1 MFANSMPPNASLT
14 LQIRPSRL
22 GVPCAETRPG
32 SVPAMTIKPP
42 VEDTAVRALAFNRT
56 SILPKQYE
64 HAYGRRST
72 WPGSPRHGNAD
83 FEARKE
89 ALARLLIDDEE
100 TLNRLYN
107 IASQIGLHI
116 LFFDGNKKVISH
128 YGSGTKDDHQHAGV
142 ERTFNR
148 ASAGKTAQE
157 PNMAP
162 IGATDIE
169 ETAETSGE
177 ETSRRSFGL
186 EFNRT
191 IGTDRAPS
199 ISARDRSLSCL
210 AAPVFDAESG
220 LIGFL
225 DVLPRDGGL
234 TLEAS
239 ALANTVLRTT
249 ARAIEERAFRKR
261 YHREWI
267 IALATPNSSG
277 PGMLVAVEGQQ
288 QRIVGADRYAQSTLS
303 GCKVNLGNGPT
314 LWAFFEK
321 DIALFRKGN
330 VGDIHAGLVAIGDAE
345 IWTAVV
351 TPPISAALHQHIP
364 EYASLHSRP
373 RLDSIS
379 HFRRPAPPA
388 SSVGGVTPRALQRV
402 REYIEEHLVENIELE
417 TLAEVAGLSK
427 WHFARAFKQSVG
439 TPPHC
444 YLIQRRLER
453 AKGLLAETDLSLA
466 HIALKSGF
474 SDQSH
479 FSRRFRMF
487 IGVTPRSFRWSKR

>member
-14 LQIRPSRL
+14 LQIRQSRL
-22 GVPCAETRPG
+22 GVPSAGTRPG
-32 SVPAMTIKPP
+32 SVRAMTINPL
-42 VEDTAVRALAFNRT
+42 VEDTAARAFAFNRT
-56 SILPKQYE
+56 STLPKQYE
-64 HAYGRRST
+64 HAYRRHST
-72 WPGSPRHGNAD
+72 RPGSPGYGNGD

-89 ALARLLIDDEE
+89 VLSRLLIDDEE

-116 LFFDGNKKVISH
+116 LFFDENKKVIGH

-142 ERTFNR
+142 ESTFNW
-148 ASAGKTAQE
+148 ASAGNTAQV
-157 PNMAP
+157 PNMVP

-169 ETAETSGE
+169 KTAETSGE

-191 IGTDRAPS
+191 IGTDGGTS
-199 ISARDRSLSCL
+199 ISAKDRLSCL
-210 AAPVFDAESG
+210 AAPIFDAEGG

-225 DVLPRDGGL
+225 DVLSSDGGL
-234 TLEAS
+234 TVEAS

-267 IALATPNSSG
+267 IALATPNGSG
-277 PGMLVAVEGQQ
+277 PGMLMAVDGQQ

-321 DIALFRKGN
+321 DVALFRKGN
-330 VGDIHAGLVAIGDAE
+330 VGDIHAGLVAIGHAE

-379 HFRRPAPPA
+379 HFRRPAPSA
-388 SSVGGVTPRALQRV
+388 SSVGGVTPKALQRV

-487 IGVTPRSFRWSKR
+487 IGVTPRSFRWSKT